1 MGFFIIES
9 SIQKKVSDCMLEL
22 YINDET
28 EKVDATVE
36 KLVRELLHHALQEE
50 GMTNETEV
58 SVTFMD
64 DEAIQEVNRTYRGI
78 DAPTDVISFAL
89 EEEVEG
95 EVAIIAEGMPTVLGD
110 ILISIPTAKRQAGEY
125 GHTVERE
132 IGFLA
137 LHGLL
142 HLLGYDHMTE
152 AEEKEMFGRQ
162 KEILDTFG
170 LGR

>member
-1 MGFFIIES
+1 
-9 SIQKKVSDCMLEL
+9 MLEL
-22 YINDET
+22 YVNDET
-28 EKVDATVE
+28 EKVGEDVE
-36 KLVRELLHHALQEE
+36 KLVTDLLRHALKEE
-50 GMTNETEV
+50 GLTGEIEV

-64 DEAIQEVNRTYRGI
+64 DAAIQEVNKTYRGI

-89 EEEVEG
+89 EEVGEG
-95 EVAIIAEGMPTVLGD
+95 EIEIIAEGMPTILGD
-110 ILISIPTAKRQAGEY
+110 ILIAIPTAERQAAEY

-142 HLLGYDHMTE
+142 HLLGYDHVNE
-152 AEEKEMFGRQ
+152 VDEKKMFGRQ

>member
-1 MGFFIIES
+1 
-9 SIQKKVSDCMLEL
+9 MLEL
-22 YINDET
+22 YMNDET
-28 EKVDATVE
+28 EKVDQTVQ
-36 KLVRELLHHALQEE
+36 KLVEDLLRHALNEE
-50 GMTNETEV
+50 GLTGETEV

-64 DEAIQEVNRTYRGI
+64 DAAIQEVNKAYRGI

-95 EVAIIAEGMPTVLGD
+95 EVAIIVEGMPTVLGD
-110 ILISIPTAKRQAGEY
+110 ILIAVPTAERQAAEY

-142 HLLGYDHMTE
+142 HLLGYDHLTE
-152 AEEKEMFGRQ
+152 SEEKEMFGRQ
-162 KEILDTFG
+162 KEILETFG
-170 LGR
+170 LAR